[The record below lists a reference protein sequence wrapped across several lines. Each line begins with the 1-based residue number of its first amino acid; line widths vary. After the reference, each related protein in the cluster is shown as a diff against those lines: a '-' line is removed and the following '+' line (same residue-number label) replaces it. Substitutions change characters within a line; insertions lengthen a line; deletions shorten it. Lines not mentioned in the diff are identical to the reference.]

1 MATTKAAGQMIYL
14 VENLSDARL
23 RCDQLKRYLAKAM
36 KLIEKSSKRDHFYE
50 VAGDILNGVPEVIF
64 KLDKALDATG
74 LAASRLDYEELK
86 QQLSPEK
93 VDELEEVLEDVRV
106 KHLER
111 RSLPKETQVKFK
123 AASSN
128 RLSEALQRIASGIED
143 ASLHP
148 QEASNRI
155 AFVRMALDVV
165 KDRHKSAAKTFRFP
179 EGTMTEREWV
189 KEHADKVEE
198 EKVDW
203 HSLIDKKKWNR
214 MDGEAQKEYEKMLQE
229 KAKKPV
235 FRAWKGDTYHD
246 ISKDT
251 YTWAKSSLGK

>member
-36 KLIEKSSKRDHFYE
+36 KMIEKSSKRDQFYE
-50 VAGDILNGVPEVIF
+50 VAGDILNGVPDVIF

-111 RSLPKETQVKFK
+111 RSSPEKDSQVKK
-123 AASSN
+123 AAADLSS
-128 RLSEALQRIASGIED
+128 EIMKIASGVEN
-143 ASLHP
+143 ASMSPTEAYSRIAGLQGRASSETILVKAPRGESVEVSKANFDKMCKIYLKSLEYVLSGMSSPMASKLLRIWKSIYQKGGQNLTP
-148 QEASNRI
+148 QETSEFMECYIR
-155 AFVRMALDVV
+155 
-165 KDRHKSAAKTFRFP
+165 
-179 EGTMTEREWV
+179 
-189 KEHADKVEE
+189 
-198 EKVDW
+198 
-203 HSLIDKKKWNR
+203 
-214 MDGEAQKEYEKMLQE
+214 
-229 KAKKPV
+229 
-235 FRAWKGDTYHD
+235 GDFD
-246 ISKDT
+246 
-251 YTWAKSSLGK
+251 